1 MIALSFNFAHPF
13 KGRVLLRNL
22 DSKTPVGCHR
32 HFDSEGRNDFE
43 IPLDIKEDGRYRVAL
58 DWGYE
63 DRNFFH
69 QSDILVRSG
78 KLVSDQ
84 DLIPFLLNE

>member
-1 MIALSFNFAHPF
+1 MISLSFNFAHPF
-13 KGRVLLRNL
+13 AGKVLLRSL
-22 DSKTPVGCHR
+22 DPKTPAGCHL

-43 IPLDIKEDGRYRVAL
+43 IPLDIKEDGHYRVTL

-63 DRNFFH
+63 DRTFFY

-78 KLVSDQ
+78 KLISDQ
-84 DLIPFLLNE
+84 EAAPFCY